1 MMKSQMKD
9 VKAVL
14 AVLLTVS
21 GIAMC
26 TTSLLLPPVG
36 DIAVS
41 VLSYF
46 GECLVMSGS
55 LLGIQAY
62 INGRLGNHDG
72 KED

>member
-1 MMKSQMKD
+1 MKRQMKD

-14 AVLLTVS
+14 AVVLTLS

-26 TTSLLLPPVG
+26 TVSLLLPPVG

-62 INGRLGNHDG
+62 VNGRLTDKNGG
-72 KED
+72 EG